1 MNYNTFYVTS
11 PGKGYTKF
19 STTTHYNDPIDD
31 SDGRPAGNSRKW
43 GDASTNVQKQVI
55 DAIISEA
62 QSRGLSTRDQA
73 ALLAIARTES
83 GFNPDAAAGTTSASG
98 IGQFIDKTGGA
109 YGIDDSNRFDITNN
123 VNALIDHYIDNKE
136 LAAANGHPDEID
148 WIYKYHHDGP
158 TKDYGGLEIARCKI
172 LPLINMYE
180 HELVGINYGDIYG
193 GIDIDVTKIP
203 GYFTSAQKAL
213 APVRRDPLVLD
224 LDGDGIETIAA
235 SATNPVLFDHD
246 GDGLKKGTG
255 WIQPDDGFL
264 VMDRNGN
271 GTIDSGR
278 ELFGDSTPLYGGGT
292 ASDGFEALAQED
304 TNADGVVNALD
315 ARWSNLKIWRD
326 LNSDGIS
333 QSNELFTMEQAGVVE
348 LNISSIAHSQVLAN
362 GNQIAD
368 LGTYLKTDG
377 SFGTLGE
384 VSDMA
389 DVNLTI
395 DTFHREFPDAI
406 PVSEEV
412 AALPDLQ
419 GSGLVRDLQEA
430 AELSPVLQYL
440 LTQYSQA
447 STRQEQMAII
457 DQLLYAWADTSGMAA
472 TMESVKDE
480 YLQKAA

>member
-1 MNYNTFYVTS
+1 M
-11 PGKGYTKF
+11 
-19 STTTHYNDPIDD
+19 
-31 SDGRPAGNSRKW
+31 
-43 GDASTNVQKQVI
+43 
-55 DAIISEA
+55 
-62 QSRGLSTRDQA
+62 
-73 ALLAIARTES
+73 
-83 GFNPDAAAGTTSASG
+83 
-98 IGQFIDKTGGA
+98 
-109 YGIDDSNRFDITNN
+109 
-123 VNALIDHYIDNKE
+123 
-136 LAAANGHPDEID
+136 
-148 WIYKYHHDGP
+148 
-158 TKDYGGLEIARCKI
+158 
-172 LPLINMYE
+172 
-180 HELVGINYGDIYG
+180 
-193 GIDIDVTKIP
+193 
-203 GYFTSAQKAL
+203 
-213 APVRRDPLVLD
+213 RRDPLVLD

-278 ELFGDSTPLYGGGT
+278 ELFGDSTPLYTGGT

-304 TNADGVVNALD
+304 TNADGAVNALD

-419 GSGLVRDLQEA
+419 GSGLVRDLQQA